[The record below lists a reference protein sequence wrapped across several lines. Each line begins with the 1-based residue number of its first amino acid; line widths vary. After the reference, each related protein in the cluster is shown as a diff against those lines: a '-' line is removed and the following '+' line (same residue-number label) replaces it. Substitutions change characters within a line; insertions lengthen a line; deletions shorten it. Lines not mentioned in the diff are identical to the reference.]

1 MKRILKKMKGNHN
14 GPKNKATGNSEK
26 MDSMMNMLSG
36 AINTKATPKSSTK
49 PPIRPNP
56 NNASMGSYH
65 TSGLP
70 GKITSQESGISYDTT
85 TGGIDEGNFGP
96 VVRPQVPMRNL
107 RPYVKATESAS
118 NYEKGEKF
126 YIEEK

>member
-36 AINTKATPKSSTK
+36 AINTKAMPKSSTK

-96 VVRPQVPMRNL
+96 MRNL